1 MSIFSDMVGDSLEIF
16 MDDFS
21 IFGTSF
27 ESCLSQLTKVL
38 KRCVETNLV
47 LSWEK
52 SQFNGSRGDC
62 IGTCN
67 FK

>member
-27 ESCLSQLTKVL
+27 ESCLEQLTKVL
-38 KRCVETNLV
+38 K
-47 LSWEK
+47 
-52 SQFNGSRGDC
+52 
-62 IGTCN
+62 
-67 FK
+67 